1 MHLKALDH
9 GLMVL
14 DPRVEFLS
22 IDITYQQL
30 SVFHAVKTCF
40 LTRYVDLW
48 HRLYMQ
54 TQLER
59 LLTR

>member
-40 LTRYVDLW
+40 LTRYVDL
-48 HRLYMQ
+48 
-54 TQLER
+54 
-59 LLTR
+59 